1 MQITVATVNMVA
13 RLWCTGDSDSYSLR
27 GHFDVL
33 CVDEAGH
40 ATEPEIIAVCIS
52 IILFTG
58 RE

>member
-1 MQITVATVNMVA
+1 MQITVATVTMA
-13 RLWCTGDSDSYSLR
+13 AKLWCTGDSDYCIPR

-40 ATEPEIIAVCIS
+40 ATEPEIIVACIS